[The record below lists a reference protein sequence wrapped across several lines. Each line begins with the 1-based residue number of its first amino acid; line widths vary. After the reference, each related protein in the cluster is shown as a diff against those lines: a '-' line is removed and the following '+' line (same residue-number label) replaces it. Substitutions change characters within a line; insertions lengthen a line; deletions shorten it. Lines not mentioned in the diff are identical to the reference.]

1 MLQRF
6 DRWFGSAAGVYQT
19 LVLVL
24 ALVIGEA
31 AGWVHDDHG
40 FWLLYW
46 LTVYSGI
53 TQPILAYSN
62 RRSIEAQA
70 SREDLVVELE
80 RRILAKLDR

>member
-1 MLQRF
+1 MLNRF
-6 DRWFGSAAGVYQT
+6 DRWFGSAAGVVQT

-24 ALVIGEA
+24 AVVVAEA
-31 AGWVHDDHG
+31 TGLIRDDHG

-46 LTVYSGI
+46 LTVYSAI

-62 RRSIEAQA
+62 RRSVADQA
-70 SREDLVVELE
+70 SREDLVLELE